1 MWNVWLYTIILD
13 KKELLVYVLFVREMF
28 FKEAL
33 NMTDNM
39 NKFNKV
45 AALLQNKARGAGY
58 KKAAA
63 AVNLAAEFMA
73 RGVNVQHGQNEK

>member
-1 MWNVWLYTIILD
+1 MWNVWLHTIILD

-28 FKEAL
+28 LKEAL

-39 NKFNKV
+39 NKFNKATV
-45 AALLQNKARGAGY
+45 VLQNKARGAGY